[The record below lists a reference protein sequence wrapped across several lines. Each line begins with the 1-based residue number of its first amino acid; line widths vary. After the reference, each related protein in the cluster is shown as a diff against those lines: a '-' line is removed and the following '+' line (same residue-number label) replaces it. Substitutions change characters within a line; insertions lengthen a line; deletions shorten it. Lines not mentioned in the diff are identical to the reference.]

1 MSAKVTWL
9 EPYETVRGKF
19 SKKSN
24 LVQKITPVGK
34 EQIAHRTGKRDLVNH
49 PKTDTEKALN
59 LANSAIFKAVAARRN
74 DMSSTY
80 TADLMA
86 FNAQK
91 ADPNGKQ
98 TFQQYLYWDER
109 KKYAQ
114 AHPGVF

>member
-1 MSAKVTWL
+1 MSFKKIVFV
-9 EPYETVRGKF
+9 EPVESLSGKRNKS
-19 SKKSN
+19 SKTCFFQGRRYGQRAWG
-24 LVQKITPVGK
+24 LG
-34 EQIAHRTGKRDLVNH
+34 ERDLVAH

-91 ADPNGKQ
+91 SDPNGKQ